1 MSSPSICRNCLR
13 IARQKTLHAQ
23 YAHIQRQTYFSKST
37 TSPAP
42 SATSPSGEPK
52 IDPTALLSKP
62 TWSIRSLLSSSSPS
76 DPQHEKDQPQISHG
90 QISHLL
96 RLSALPTPS
105 SPAELQKIIST
116 LQSQLLFVKEIQKVD
131 TTGVAPL
138 SAIRDE
144 SAPGV
149 RESTITLETLSQA
162 LSEEESFGHCKR
174 PRRKRT
180 SVSSVSE
187 GAVASEKEDWD
198 VLATASE
205 KAGRYFVVRSKK
217 TKEN

>member
-13 IARQKTLHAQ
+13 IVRQKTLHT
-23 YAHIQRQTYFSKST
+23 HIQRQTYFSKST
-37 TSPAP
+37 ASPSP
-42 SATSPSGEPK
+42 LTTSPSSETK
-52 IDPTALLSKP
+52 IDPAALLSKP

-76 DPQHEKDQPQISHG
+76 DHQHEKDQPQISHA

-180 SVSSVSE
+180 AVSSVSE
-187 GAVASEKEDWD
+187 GAVTSEKEDWD